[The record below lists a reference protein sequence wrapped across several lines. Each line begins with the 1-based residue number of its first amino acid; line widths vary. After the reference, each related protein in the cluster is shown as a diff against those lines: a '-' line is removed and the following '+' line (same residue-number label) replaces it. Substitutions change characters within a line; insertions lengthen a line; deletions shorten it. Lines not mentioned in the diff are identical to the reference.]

1 MNKPVKAAAKKPK
14 KTYSKPKLT
23 THGDVAKLTQHG
35 HGHDSDCGHGH
46 GRPGAGSG
54 LFDVGH
60 GDHGHD

>member
-1 MNKPVKAAAKKPK
+1 MNKPVKAAAKKQK

-35 HGHDSDCGHGH
+35 RGSDCGHGH

-54 LFDVGH
+54 LFDIGH

>member
-1 MNKPVKAAAKKPK
+1 MNKSVKAAAKKQPK

-35 HGHDSDCGHGH
+35 HDHDHGH

-54 LFDVGH
+54 LFDMGH